1 MEHLTYLSFI
11 QNIIGRLSILGVITK
26 LGAIVAAAICLTGS
40 TGSCFLGCFL
50 VLAAWYLD
58 AFFLK
63 FQAHITERIRIGK
76 DLVAFLILVEIYRVN
91 ENGNNEV
98 QVTLGYNSKLATQE
112 AIKAVQKSMGEE
124 AGELMDELDSLLG
137 IE

>member
-1 MEHLTYLSFI
+1 MNLAKLDLAGQIQTRVSQLIEAKVANDEISSEEAVSLNSFVSASKNVI
-11 QNIIGRLSILGVITK
+11 SNTLGRV
-26 LGAIVAAAICLTGS
+26 
-40 TGSCFLGCFL
+40 
-50 VLAAWYLD
+50 
-58 AFFLK
+58 
-63 FQAHITERIRIGK
+63 
-76 DLVAFLILVEIYRVN
+76 LILVEIYRVA

-112 AIKAVQKSMGEE
+112 AIKAVQKSMDEE